1 VEKQVELLHLTKDK
15 RNTKEK
21 QMSKYEITLGT
32 SEQDYITVVETVP
45 MTLNDMH
52 LTPGKLVETAVK
64 QLNAEGVDLKEADV
78 INASIRELDD
88 YEEYL
93 LDEGATNE

>member
-1 VEKQVELLHLTKDK
+1 
-15 RNTKEK
+15 
-21 QMSKYEITLGT
+21 MSKYEITLGT

-45 MTLNDMH
+45 MTLNDMY

-93 LDEGATNE
+93 LDEGKTNE